1 MHAVIILLTG
11 VAASVIHLNL
21 HIRCVSSQSKT
32 PRPIQSNRLPLL
44 SRLPLFFELYIEG
57 GEGVAVMHY
66 RVGRVMKPEDIC
78 QPTPSRPVLTFIAD
92 DCKGNAFTLS
102 ISLIITHLKR
112 FAFYVFISHKVEVM
126 CWFQPWF
133 SARGQ
138 GSPPMGTILWQAR

>member
-21 HIRCVSSQSKT
+21 HIRRVSSQSKT

-44 SRLPLFFELYIEG
+44 SRLPLFLELYIEG
-57 GEGVAVMHY
+57 GEGVAVMRYHVWKSHEA
-66 RVGRVMKPEDIC
+66 RGEQQSVPFTCSLSAHIC
-78 QPTPSRPVLTFIAD
+78 QPTPSRPVLTFITD

-112 FAFYVFISHKVEVM
+112 FAFYVFISHKVEAM
-126 CWFQPWF
+126 C
-133 SARGQ
+133 
-138 GSPPMGTILWQAR
+138 